1 VIRLTVWTAIILWVL
16 ASSAAPALAD
26 GGAASAMASVRIVAG
41 SLQLQAEPLV
51 VDSDGAT
58 ATGTFTVTNPGQS
71 AAWFLVVGDQ
81 RVGWAPSGS
90 GGGQF
95 QVTSGIAMPADT
107 EAPLTASLTSGP

>member
-1 VIRLTVWTAIILWVL
+1 MIRLTVLAAVILWAL
-16 ASSAAPALAD
+16 ASSAAPARAE
-26 GGAASAMASVRIVAG
+26 GGAASATAAVRIVAG

-51 VDSDGAT
+51 IESDGTT

-81 RVGWAPSGS
+81 RVGWAPAGS

-95 QVTSGIAMPADT
+95 QVSSDLAMPTPGAD
-107 EAPLTASLTSGP
+107 LTASLTSGP